1 LPWIGKEAIWT
12 VMAELVNER
21 DLLDA
26 AIDILHARLPSTW
39 TVEKISLGGEPVPKD
54 LLIKAVQP
62 GAQATI
68 FVEAKERVTARDV
81 QVLMGGPWGRWRRQ
95 MGNQPI
101 LLVSRY
107 IAPGV
112 RQRLIEEG
120 VSYLDLTGNVRIDLA
135 YPGVFV
141 STEGAQRD
149 PASVASARRGVG
161 GAKAGAVVRVL
172 VDVQPPYTG
181 AEVAKAAGVN
191 EGYASRILETL
202 AGEGF
207 IERERFGPVTAVDW
221 PRLMRR
227 RAQAVDLLRGPGVFS
242 FVARHGARAL
252 VDELASKKLE
262 PPPTITGSFA
272 AARLAPVAPPG
283 LLVAYAST
291 PRQLGEELELL
302 PAETG
307 SDVVLIKPEDRAVLR
322 GSTPGNGSWW
332 AAPSQVAIDC
342 LAGRGRM
349 PAEGEAVI
357 SWMQQ
362 AENRWRYPSLDIL
375 LRDRA

>member
-1 LPWIGKEAIWT
+1 MTEPTA
-12 VMAELVNER
+12 ER
-21 DLLDA
+21 DLLDG
-26 AIDILHARLPSTW
+26 AIDVLRARLPPAW
-39 TVEKISLGGEPVPKD
+39 TVERISLGGDPIAKD

-62 GAQATI
+62 GASQTV
-68 FVEAKERVTARDV
+68 FVEAKERVSARDV
-81 QVLMGGPWGRWRRQ
+81 QLLMGGPWRRWRKQ

-112 RQRLIEEG
+112 RQRLIDEG
-120 VSYLDLTGNVRIDLA
+120 VSYLDLTGNARIVLD

-149 PASVASARRGVG
+149 PASGKAGRRGLG

-172 VDVQPPYTG
+172 VDTQPPYNG
-181 AEVAKAAGVN
+181 GEVARGAGVN

-202 AGEGF
+202 VEEGF

-221 PRLMRR
+221 PRLIRR

-242 FVARHGARAL
+242 LIARRGARAL
-252 VDELASKKLE
+252 LDELASKKLE
-262 PPPTITGSFA
+262 PSPTITGSFA
-272 AARLAPVAPPG
+272 AARLAPVAPPA
-283 LLVAYAST
+283 LLVVYTSA
-291 PRQLGEELELL
+291 PRQLGEDLELL
-302 PAETG
+302 PAEAG
-307 SDVVLIKPEDRAVLR
+307 ADVLLIKPEDQSVLR
-322 GSTPGNGSWW
+322 GSAFEEGLRW

-349 PAEGEAVI
+349 PVEGEAVI
-357 SWMQQ
+357 SWMQRD
-362 AENRWRYPSLDIL
+362 ETRWRYPSLAML
-375 LRDRA
+375 MLRDRSGPEGHSG